1 MERIS
6 IFNYEAFYLDHLEGN
21 LNEEDTALLL
31 SFLSNHPELEV
42 SLDDM
47 PILPIEDGV
56 FVSPSFENLKQVDY
70 DSDVIN
76 MSNIETFAIAY
87 SEKQLSEVKE
97 AELKVFIAHN
107 KEAKEIVLLFE
118 AVKLVPDNSI
128 IFEGKSS
135 LKQQPKIV
143 IWRYVAIAASIVG
156 FVFALQVWNNNNTT
170 GNQQMLAFEKLDG
183 RYKDENLR
191 VISTGNLIEKSN
203 PTNNLSTPERNL
215 VNNGSPQGFEQ
226 KNTPQYRKAN
236 DIQFAQLQ
244 KRTPEL
250 ENHPSKD
257 DVKIVEHP
265 LLPINK
271 LNPENGDNSTIAYNN
286 MVNPI
291 KPITNRLSDFTKT
304 DIDLRTAKATEEQ
317 KAGFFLKIGKFE
329 IERPSRKSN

>member
-107 KEAKEIVLLFE
+107 KEAKEIVFLFE
-118 AVKLVPDNSI
+118 AVKLDPDHSV
-128 IFEGKSS
+128 IFDGKSF
-135 LKQQPKIV
+135 LKQQSNRL
-143 IWRYVAIAASIVG
+143 IWRYSAIAASIIG
-156 FVFALQVWNNNNTT
+156 FVFIAQFWFNNVNQGNTEVFANETLDDRFNMNGKRLVSAGNMNADTNLKGNGQAIILNATSSSPSSKNNT
-170 GNQQMLAFEKLDG
+170 LAFK
-183 RYKDENLR
+183 K
-191 VISTGNLIEKSN
+191 ST
-203 PTNNLSTPERNL
+203 
-215 VNNGSPQGFEQ
+215 
-226 KNTPQYRKAN
+226 
-236 DIQFAQLQ
+236 DIQFAQFNAKPIEIKAYQAKDGIKVIEYPL
-244 KRTPEL
+244 
-250 ENHPSKD
+250 HP
-257 DVKIVEHP
+257 V
-265 LLPINK
+265 NQT
-271 LNPENGDNSTIAYNN
+271 NPEAFNDVALAYSN
-286 MVNPI
+286 MANPI

-304 DIDLRTAKATEEQ
+304 EIDVRTAKATEES
-317 KAGFFLKIGKFE
+317 KGGFYLKIGKLE
-329 IERPSRKSN
+329 IERPTRKSN